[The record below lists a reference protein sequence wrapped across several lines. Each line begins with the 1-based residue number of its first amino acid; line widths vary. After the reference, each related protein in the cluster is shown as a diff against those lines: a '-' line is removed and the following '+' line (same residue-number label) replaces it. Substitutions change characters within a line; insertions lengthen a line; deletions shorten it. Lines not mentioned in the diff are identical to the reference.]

1 MNINKHLLTIYFII
15 NPRWWVMNDSYIEE
29 WDRELNHLL
38 DNYKLKDIGRHT
50 AVLNGVEVWIA
61 NYPYAYGTPCSKSS
75 MSYLYNHTNARPSR
89 WTIYRLR
96 QRVKVDS
103 MTLEEVRDYKLSQIL

>member
-1 MNINKHLLTIYFII
+1 MMNINKHLLTIYFVI
-15 NPRWWVMNDSYIEE
+15 NPRWWVMNYSYNEK
-29 WDRELNHLL
+29 WDRELNYLL
-38 DNYKLKDIGRHT
+38 DNYKLKDVDKYT
-50 AVLNGVEVWIA
+50 AILNGIEVWIR
-61 NYPYAYGTPCSKSS
+61 NYPYAYGTVHANGHF
-75 MSYLYNHTNARPSR
+75 YGRPSR